1 MQIAQSSALLEAMQE
16 HRVTVQG
23 RTYILEAP
31 VRHIL
36 SPVLDPHF
44 RRALSYL
51 RPYRRQLLLVVVL
64 SLVSTAF
71 SLLVPLLSRTLVDGA
86 ILAGDAGAL
95 RLVVL
100 LFVAV
105 TVAGFGLNVWSGLR
119 YTRVS
124 ADILFD
130 MRLAL
135 YRHLQQLSPRF
146 HARTRFG
153 DIMSRLNND
162 IGEIQR
168 VASEV
173 VLAWVGNVLF
183 LVGAV
188 VMLAYLD
195 LRLLLLGTAAL
206 PVSIWALVHYRRRLE
221 TRVAVLRER
230 SADIGSFLIETL
242 QGVRLVVAAN
252 AQEREVRRFRGRN
265 RRFIDALMAMQWTT
279 YLSGGLPGLVLSGST
294 ALVFLYGGQRVIDGT
309 LTLGTLVAFM
319 AYQLR
324 LFGPVQAL
332 MGLYASLATVRVSLG
347 RVHEILDVEPEV
359 VELPSATALPAVRGE
374 LELDDV
380 TLSFDR
386 GAAVLEHVT
395 LKAPAGGCLAI
406 VGPSGGGKST
416 VADLVLRFLDPDAG
430 TVRLDGHDLRTLR
443 LRDLRAQVALVEQ
456 EPAVF
461 HASIADN
468 IRYARPDATDE
479 EVRAA
484 AGAAGLAGLLAS
496 LPDGCAT
503 LVGERG
509 AALSAGE
516 RQRLAVARALLTAP
530 AVLVLD
536 EPTAALDPES
546 EQQVA
551 DGFETVMRG
560 RTTVLI
566 THRAA
571 LARRADRVAVLDGA
585 RIVED
590 GAPDELMARGGRFAQ
605 LFAAGRE
612 SRGAGAPAPGD
623 GAGRRDGTDAPG

>member
-1 MQIAQSSALLEAMQE
+1 M
-16 HRVTVQG
+16 
-23 RTYILEAP
+23 
-31 VRHIL
+31 
-36 SPVLDPHF
+36 
-44 RRALSYL
+44 
-51 RPYRRQLLLVVVL
+51 
-64 SLVSTAF
+64 
-71 SLLVPLLSRTLVDGA
+71 
-86 ILAGDAGAL
+86 
-95 RLVVL
+95 L
-100 LFVAV
+100 LFAV
-105 TVAGFGLNVWSGLR
+105 VTLAGFGLNVWSGMC

-124 ADILFD
+124 ADVLFD

-135 YRHLQQLSPRF
+135 YRHLQRLSPRF

-153 DIMSRLNND
+153 DVMSRLNND

-183 LVGAV
+183 LIGAV

-195 LRLLLLGTAAL
+195 VRLLLLGAAAL
-206 PVSIWALVHYRRRLE
+206 PASVWALVRYRRRLE
-221 TRVAVLRER
+221 TRVAALRER
-230 SADIGSFLIETL
+230 STDIGSFLVETL

-252 AQEREVRRFRGRN
+252 AQEREVRRFRARNGR
-265 RRFIDALMAMQWTT
+265 FVDALMAMQWTT
-279 YLSGGLPGLVLSGST
+279 YLSGGLPGLVLSGGT
-294 ALVFLYGGQRVIDGT
+294 ALVFLYGGQRVIDGS

-324 LFGPVQAL
+324 LFAPVQAL
-332 MGLYASLATVRVSLG
+332 MGLYASFASVRVSLG

-359 VELPSATALPAVRGE
+359 VEAPGAAALPAVRGE

-386 GAAVLEHVT
+386 GSPVLEHVT
-395 LKAPAGGCLAI
+395 LKAPAGACLAI

-416 VADLVLRFLDPDAG
+416 IVDLVLRFLDPDAG
-430 TVRLDGHDLRTLR
+430 VVRLDGRDLRTLR
-443 LRDLRAQVALVEQ
+443 LRDLRARVALVEQ

-461 HASIADN
+461 HASIAEN
-468 IRYARPDATDE
+468 IRYARPEATDD

-484 AGAAGLAGLLAS
+484 AGAAGLAGLLAA
-496 LPDGCAT
+496 LPEGCAT
-503 LVGERG
+503 VVGERG

-516 RQRLAVARALLTAP
+516 RQRLAVARALLAAP
-530 AVLVLD
+530 PVLVLD

-551 DGFETVMRG
+551 AGFEKVMRG
-560 RTTVLI
+560 RTTILI

-571 LARRADRVAVLDGA
+571 LARRADQVAVLDGA
-585 RIVED
+585 RVVEH

-605 LFAAGRE
+605 LFAADRE
-612 SRGAGAPAPGD
+612 S
-623 GAGRRDGTDAPG
+623 